1 MAHARQPLSPCLR
14 ERGQIIFQNV
24 IPFPLLATTSSLP
37 FFFSFF
43 FFLLFSS
50 SRPFFRPRP
59 PNHADSI
66 PWFVRSAKGG
76 ERGEG
81 MGWIVAVAG
90 FWELVYF
97 FFLSSFFS
105 FFRSLFLYGARI
117 TEENWIFATW
127 GRAEVFVIHRSND
140 RSISVFASWLL
151 LRSWAQLDFVHV
163 LLALSAK
170 IKEIVKGSRKRSIPI
185 NSSFRNP
192 RSFTSVKLYAPR
204 AVWLFRDSASFPR
217 IWICMR
223 CTTVQLWDIYRRILL
238 RSLVLCQRRRA

>member
-14 ERGQIIFQNV
+14 ERGQIIFQSV

-43 FFLLFSS
+43 FSSLLLFPSLFPS
-50 SRPFFRPRP
+50 PTTEPRGL
-59 PNHADSI
+59 DTV
-66 PWFVRSAKGG
+66 VRSLEGWRARGG
-76 ERGEG
+76 NG
-81 MGWIVAVAG
+81 MNRCCCWFLGAG
-90 FWELVYF
+90 LFF

-192 RSFTSVKLYAPR
+192 RSFTSVKLYAAR

>member
-1 MAHARQPLSPCLR
+1 MFTR
-14 ERGQIIFQNV
+14 EGANYF
-24 IPFPLLATTSSLP
+24 SKCHSLP
-37 FFFSFF
+37 PPRHYLIPSLFFSF

-97 FFLSSFFS
+97 FFFSPPFFLFFDLSFFM
-105 FFRSLFLYGARI
+105 ARGLP
-117 TEENWIFATW
+117 EENWIFATW
-127 GRAEVFVIHRSND
+127 GRAEVLVIHRSND

-163 LLALSAK
+163 LLALSVK

-192 RSFTSVKLYAPR
+192 RSFTSVKLYAAR